1 MSDTLDFYRSQADIC
16 RAEAASTDL
25 EQVRNRSLRSAA
37 VFEAMANRILRSRAR
52 RAGDMKAEQSGADE
66 P

>member
-1 MSDTLDFYRSQADIC
+1 MSDTLDFYQAQAEIC

-37 VFEAMANRILRSRAR
+37 VFEAMANQILRSRTR
-52 RAGDMKAEQSGADE
+52 RAGVKVQEPASG
-66 P
+66 